1 MAEVAITFSV
11 LPEDSEY
18 DMNVLENSIRKIL
31 DGKCRISNLEEKE
44 IAFGLKK
51 LNLEVV
57 VKDDEGEQDRIEELL
72 RSVDGVG
79 QVDAED
85 MSLV

>member
-1 MAEVAITFSV
+1 MADVAITFSI
-11 LPEDSEY
+11 LPEDSSMDLAVIEKELRAK
-18 DMNVLENSIRKIL
+18 LE
-31 DGKCRISNLEEKE
+31 GKCRISNLEQRD

-57 VKDDEGEQDRIEELL
+57 VKDQEGEQDRVEETL
-72 RSVDGVG
+72 RNIKGVG

>member
-1 MAEVAITFSV
+1 MADVAITFSV
-11 LPEDSEY
+11 LPEDSDSDLHVMSEEIKSSLK
-18 DMNVLENSIRKIL
+18 DH
-31 DGKCRISNLEEKE
+31 CRISNLEIKE

-51 LNLEVV
+51 ISLEVV
-57 VKDDEGEQDRIEELL
+57 VKDDEGQQDKIEEIL
-72 RSVDGVG
+72 RTINGVG

>member
-1 MAEVAITFSV
+1 MADVAITFSV
-11 LPEDSEY
+11 LPEDSDH
-18 DMNVLENSIRKIL
+18 DMKAIGDSIRKVL
-31 DGKCRISNLEEKE
+31 EGKCRISNLEEKE

-51 LNLEVV
+51 INLEIIVR
-57 VKDDEGEQDRIEELL
+57 DDEGEQERVEEIL

>member
-1 MAEVAITFSV
+1 MADVAITFSI
-11 LPEDSEY
+11 LPEDSDSSVE
-18 DMNVLENSIRKIL
+18 SIMKEIKEKL
-31 DGKCRISNLEEKE
+31 KNKCRISNIEPRE

-51 LNLEVV
+51 INLEVV
-57 VKDDEGEQDRIEELL
+57 IPDEEGQQDNIETLL
-72 RSVDGVG
+72 REVNGVG

>member
-11 LPEDSEY
+11 LPEDSDY
-18 DMNVLENSIRKIL
+18 DMKAIENSVRKVL

>member
-1 MAEVAITFSV
+1 MADVAITFSV
-11 LPEDSEY
+11 LPEESDSDLNE
-18 DMNVLENSIRKIL
+18 MSEKIKSSL
-31 DGKCRISNLEEKE
+31 KDQCRISNLEIKE

-51 LNLEVV
+51 ISLEVV
-57 VKDDEGEQDRIEELL
+57 VRDDEGQQDKIEEIL
-72 RSVDGVG
+72 RGINGVG